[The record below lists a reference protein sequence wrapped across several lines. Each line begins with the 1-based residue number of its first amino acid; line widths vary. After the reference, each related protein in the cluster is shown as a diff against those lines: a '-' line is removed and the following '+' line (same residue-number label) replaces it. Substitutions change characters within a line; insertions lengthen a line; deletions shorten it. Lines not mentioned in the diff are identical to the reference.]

1 MNLHRQI
8 ADQEVFGRSL
18 EFEILNYYID
28 NNIIMATYDGA
39 IKMLDVS
46 SGTGVSY

>member
-1 MNLHRQI
+1 VNLHLQI
-8 ADQEVFGRSL
+8 ADQEVFRRSP
-18 EFEILNYYID
+18 EFEILNYNID

-46 SGTGVSY
+46 SGTDVSC